1 MTLYV
6 LRRFL
11 NYAVLS
17 LLATCLAYVLG
28 SALLRPQD
36 RFYGMNPRPPEES
49 IIASLDALG
58 ANPDVPIIVRLWNW
72 LVNLFTRFSLG
83 STIGGQDVMSEIAVR
98 AGTHCVMPLLERFG
112 VPATCRASFALY
124 NTREEV
130 DRCVASIERAR
141 RMLS

>member
-11 NYAVLS
+11 NYAILS

-36 RFYGMNPRPPEES
+36 LLRHEPASAGGLDHREPER
-49 IIASLDALG
+49 AG
-58 ANPDVPIIVRLWNW
+58 RNPDVPILVRLWNW

-83 STIGGQDVMSEIAVR
+83 STIGGQDVVVPMAQESRPAPAR
-98 AGTHCVMPLLERFG
+98 A
-112 VPATCRASFALY
+112 
-124 NTREEV
+124 
-130 DRCVASIERAR
+130 
-141 RMLS
+141 